1 MTCHD
6 LLLLGFS
13 MAFQVATGMM
23 LLHNPMI
30 LFSVSTLGKDTHL
43 VMREQFL
50 HKHLPYA
57 KP

>member
-1 MTCHD
+1 
-6 LLLLGFS
+6 